1 MINIRAK
8 LESLQENVDKEIE
21 ALYQKHASECAMLNK
36 SMIRD
41 GINTSTDIHGKRFE
55 PILGAPTWITT
66 KSRKRRGNPEQ
77 PPLKETGNLYSG
89 VVKRKNFIFNTVDY
103 GDLHNEGFTHRSGTR
118 VAQREYFGTPDGFFE
133 SPEYKMLVKK
143 LDMELENLF
152 KKRKRKKRI

>member
-8 LESLQENVDKEIE
+8 LEHLPENVDKEIE

-55 PILGAPTWITT
+55 PILGSPSYITT
-66 KSRKRRGNPEQ
+66 ESRRRRGNPEQ
-77 PPLKETGNLYSG
+77 PPLKETGKLYNG
-89 VVKRKNFIFNTVDY
+89 VIKRKNFIFNTVDY

-118 VAQREYFGTPDGFFE
+118 VAQREYFGSPDDF
-133 SPEYKMLVKK
+133 L
-143 LDMELENLF
+143 NLQST
-152 KKRKRKKRI
+152 KCL